1 MTNYKTTY
9 NIEPRAGEL
18 GFDDSKWEVID
29 AKDLAAPA
37 RRRPCAFIWYR
48 ATSHDAGAK
57 LANFDLQSRRVAVL
71 DVLVDDYAEVWIN
84 GQIPRRTGYPSPATV
99 QGHNMP
105 NRVVLGTEV
114 KAGDKFEVAMFG
126 INGADLGRAGEHGL
140 VPLRQDGFL
149 PVSVA
154 G

>member
-1 MTNYKTTY
+1 M
-9 NIEPRAGEL
+9 
-18 GFDDSKWEVID
+18 ID
-29 AKDLAAPA
+29 AKDLAA
-37 RRRPCAFIWYR
+37 RRGGAIAFMWYR
-48 ATSHDAGAK
+48 ATFTMPAMIGD
-57 LANFDLQSRRVAVL
+57 FDLSKPSQAVL

-84 GQIPRRTGYPSPATV
+84 GQIPRRTGYPSPATM

-114 KAGDKFEVAMFG
+114 KAGDKFQVASSASM
-126 INGADLGRAGEHGL
+126 GRSRSRRRTPL
-140 VPLRQDGFL
+140 VPPRHGGFL